1 MFLGESMLIMTL
13 KKKKGG
19 WLLLRGHPWDGL
31 SCLHFNLA
39 FICVL
44 SSRDSCHKA
53 ESPSSGLCLDKVNKW
68 SGTLAGR
75 VGMSK
80 VEGSELQATKL
91 GLRTPYA
98 QFPPL
103 FDYWLAVCS
112 RKWTNNPGTSPLKS
126 VVLEIWRW
134 THKHSNSVTF
144 DVQPSTFFAGQP
156 RFNWNRMQ
164 LKRGR
169 LEGES
174 CRVGEVLSCLW
185 HLNGRKKG
193 SLSLLLEKSS
203 DFSCAICLFFHG
215 GRKLSGKR
223 FPSQTLK
230 WLPRR
235 SK

>member
-1 MFLGESMLIMTL
+1 MTSPTCENVSRGL
-13 KKKKGG
+13 NADYDFKKKKKGG
-19 WLLLRGHPWDGL
+19 GEGGGRLLLRGHPWDGL

-68 SGTLAGR
+68 FGTLAGR

-103 FDYWLAVCS
+103 FDYWLAVFS

-126 VVLEIWRW
+126 MVLETWRW
-134 THKHSNSVTF
+134 THKHSNSATF
-144 DVQPSTFFAGQP
+144 NVQPSTFLAGQP

-164 LKRGR
+164 LKQGR
-169 LEGES
+169 FEGNHVELV
-174 CRVGEVLSCLW
+174 RCLVACDISME
-185 HLNGRKKG
+185 GKKG
-193 SLSLLLEKSS
+193 SLSLLLEKS
-203 DFSCAICLFFHG
+203 
-215 GRKLSGKR
+215 
-223 FPSQTLK
+223 
-230 WLPRR
+230 
-235 SK
+235 